1 MSLKDYVMQNIKN
14 NKNIPK
20 ITYAVYTKDGTAKL
34 VSTTDKE
41 FSDYAV
47 IIPK

>member
-1 MSLKDYVMQNIKN
+1 MSLKDYVMRNIKN

-20 ITYAVYTKDGTAKL
+20 IAYAVYTKDGTAKL
-34 VSTTDKE
+34 VSTKDKE
-41 FSDYAV
+41 FADYFG